1 MADLSHQ
8 TREFRRGIG
17 FDEVDDDNVGVRDAV
32 RSGFGIATA
41 ALVFYVLATVWVGTC
56 TGSIANAAG
65 CGAPQRAM
73 LTLGA
78 PAILFAGGLWSLARG
93 MRMRRDH
100 AVWFASG
107 SVLLALMVLSAAV
120 SFPSLAG

>member
-8 TREFRRGIG
+8 SREVRRGIG
-17 FDEVDDDNVGVRDAV
+17 FDDVGVREAA
-32 RSGFGIATA
+32 RTGFGIVVA
-41 ALVFYVLATVWVGTC
+41 AIVFYVLATVWVGTC

-78 PAILFAGGLWSLARG
+78 PAILLAGGLWSLSRG
-93 MRMRRDH
+93 VRSRRDQP
-100 AVWFASG
+100 VWFATG
-107 SVLLALMVLSAAV
+107 SALLVLMVLSV
-120 SFPSLAG
+120 VLSLPSLPL